1 MAQNVPEL
9 QLLVHSPVARWEG
22 RSDDGAVAASLNHV
36 SVIATDLEASRRFYV
51 DELGLES
58 LPTPNFGHPVVW
70 LRAGDC
76 QLHLF
81 ERPGEPLSHAHFA
94 LEISEFMPVYRR
106 MKELGVLDHATFGSA
121 VVELPNGAAQ
131 MYVRDPAGNLV
142 ELDHRDASTIV
153 RDEVPDVR
161 RLADVYP
168 QEGESAHATLWHTRG
183 SEQEPG

>member
-1 MAQNVPEL
+1 VPL
-9 QLLVHSPVARWEG
+9 
-22 RSDDGAVAASLNHV
+22 SLNHV
-36 SVIATDLEASRRFYV
+36 SVIATDIAASRRFYV
-51 DELGLES
+51 DELGLEP

-81 ERPGEPLSHAHFA
+81 ERPGEPPSHAHFA

-106 MKELGVLDHATFGSA
+106 MKELGALDHATFGSA
-121 VVELPNGAAQ
+121 VVELPDGAAQ

-142 ELDHRDASTIV
+142 ELDHRDASTIA

-161 RLADVYP
+161 CLADVHP
-168 QEGESAHATLWHTRG
+168 QKGEAARATLWHPRR
-183 SEQEPG
+183 SVQEPG